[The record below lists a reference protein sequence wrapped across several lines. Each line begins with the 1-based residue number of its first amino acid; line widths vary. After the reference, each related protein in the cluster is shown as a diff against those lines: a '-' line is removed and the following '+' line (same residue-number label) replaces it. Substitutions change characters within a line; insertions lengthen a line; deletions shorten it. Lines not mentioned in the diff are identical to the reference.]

1 MSNQLYKSSH
11 RRYVTLG
18 VLLVSLWAGF
28 CLSGCKPLQEK
39 LDRYLTKAQE
49 AWRFSGSVLVAWDGQ
64 VILNKGYGFANRTIE
79 DPNTPNTKFYI
90 GSITKQFTAAA
101 ILKLRERGQLHV
113 DDPITYHL
121 SHYPAEPGDRIT
133 IHHLLTHT
141 SGIPNYTDRPDIILL
156 RDHPIEPMEL
166 IGVVQNLSLL
176 FEPGR
181 GFEYSNSG
189 YVILGAIIE
198 AVSGQSYE
206 AFLHHEILKPLGMLD
221 TGYGRREA
229 AHPQRANGYT
239 LDRDREVVD
248 AVRTRLSILHSA
260 GALYST
266 VEDMLR
272 WDQALYEERI
282 LSTESVDAMLTPH
295 HKNYGY
301 GWVIDTLFGRRRT
314 SHGGFLDGFNCV
326 VERWVDNKLCV
337 VVFTNEDYTPTRK
350 IARGLAAICF
360 GQPYD
365 QPMIKAPG
373 KLDPNLLD
381 DYEGVYRVS
390 DDLLRSIT
398 ARQNELYLQT
408 GDGPMELLAP
418 ETTDRFFFT
427 SDNTTT
433 ISFMRNDAGEVVAH
447 ILLSDG
453 EFYRAD
459 KLDDA
464 DVPDFA
470 RPMKAVPVDPRILDE
485 LVGSYRLETTIRS
498 VEIGFELMVTRSGN
512 HLLVSM
518 GLDMVEHMYPHS
530 ESEFFHREVDFYLT
544 FERNDSGHVTGC
556 VLRMGNVSVRGSR
569 AR

>member
-1 MSNQLYKSSH
+1 MSNQPYKSSY

-18 VLLVSLWAGF
+18 VLLISLWAGL
-28 CLSGCKPLQEK
+28 CLTGCKPLRDK
-39 LDRYLTKAQE
+39 LDRYLTRAQE
-49 AWRFSGSVLVAWDGQ
+49 AWRFSGSVLVARDEQ
-64 VILNKGYGFANRTIE
+64 VILNKGYGFANRIFE
-79 DPNTPNTKFYI
+79 DPNTPNTKFYV

-101 ILKLRERGQLHV
+101 ILKLQERGQLRV
-113 DDPITYHL
+113 NDPITHHL
-121 SHYPAEPGDRIT
+121 PHYPADPGDRIT

-141 SGIPNYTDRPDIILL
+141 SGIPNYTDHPEIVLL
-156 RDHPIEPMEL
+156 RDRPVATADLIEFFQDWP
-166 IGVVQNLSLL
+166 LL
-176 FEPGR
+176 FQPGE

-229 AHPQRANGYT
+229 AHPQRADGYT
-239 LDRDREVVD
+239 LNRDRAVVD
-248 AVRTRLSILHSA
+248 AVPTRLSVLHSA

-282 LSTESVDAMLTPH
+282 LSTESIDAMFTPY
-295 HKNYGY
+295 HKDYGY

-326 VERWVDNKLCV
+326 VERWGDARLLI
-337 VVFTNEDYTPTRK
+337 VVFTNEDDTPARK

-365 QPMIKAPG
+365 RPVIKPPG
-373 KLDPNLLD
+373 KLDPNLLN

-390 DDLLRSIT
+390 DDLLRWIT
-398 ARQNELYLQT
+398 VRQNILYLQT

-427 SDNTTT
+427 SDNTMT
-433 ISFMRNDAGEVVAH
+433 ISFVRDSTGDIVAH
-447 ILLSDG
+447 ILYSDG
-453 EFYRAD
+453 DFFRAE
-459 KLDDA
+459 KLNEA
-464 DVPDFA
+464 DCPAFA
-470 RPMKAVPVDPRILDE
+470 LPLKAVPVDPRILDE
-485 LVGSYRLETTIRS
+485 LVGSYRFETMIPS
-498 VEIGFELMVTRSGN
+498 VEVGFELMVSRLGN

-518 GLDMVEHMYPHS
+518 DPDVVEHMYPHS
-530 ESEFFHREVDFYLT
+530 ESEFFHREVDFHLT

-556 VLRMGNVSVRGSR
+556 VLRMGNASARGSR
-569 AR
+569 VR